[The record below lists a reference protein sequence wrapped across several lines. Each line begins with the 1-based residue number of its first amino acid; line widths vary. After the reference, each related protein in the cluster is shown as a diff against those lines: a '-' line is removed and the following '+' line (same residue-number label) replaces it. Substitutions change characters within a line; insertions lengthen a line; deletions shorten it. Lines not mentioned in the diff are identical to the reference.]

1 MSFTSGSGI
10 IYASFDRFP
19 SPKGAAVHIRAFV
32 EALGRAFGG
41 VDLLA
46 LRDDSTPGVAPLP
59 LAEGVT
65 YHPLEARGRDLVAQA
80 LSFRS
85 HLAAWWRGRPRAA
98 VVHVRSI
105 FEGYPVALAKES
117 LTDALVFEVNGLPSI
132 ELKYHHPDVADDVE
146 LLRKLVAQE
155 DACIARADLLVTPS
169 AVTAEYLVA
178 RGAEASRVRVIPNGA
193 DLEVFRH
200 APPRAPDAA
209 RPVRLL
215 YSGTMTS
222 WQGVH
227 HALEACRLL
236 RRELPT
242 VLTLVGPLR
251 RHQRRTLLDRCGD
264 LLLEGA
270 VELLEPMPQEALAA
284 LHHACDAVL
293 VPLPVNDRNCVQG
306 CCPLKLLEAM
316 ASGTPVIASN
326 LPVVRSLAEPDEA
339 MLIRP
344 GSPKAIAEAVKA
356 LRADVDLGRA
366 LSARARARVERDF
379 SWEQSREALVRAYET
394 SFGLKRR
401 ERDGTPSVARVEPPA
416 DTRRGA
422 VGM

>member
-1 MSFTSGSGI
+1 VPFTSGSGI

-227 HALEACRLL
+227 HAIEACRLL
-236 RRELPT
+236 KRELPT

-251 RHQRRTLLDRCGD
+251 RHQRRMLLDRCGD

-270 VELLEPMPQEALAA
+270 VELLEPMPQQALAA
-284 LHHACDAVL
+284 LHHDCDAVL

-326 LPVVRSLAEPDEA
+326 LPVVRSLAEPDEV

-356 LRADVDLGRA
+356 LRADADLGRG

-379 SWEQSREALVRAYET
+379 SWEQAREALVRAYET

-401 ERDGTPSVARVEPPA
+401 GHDATPSVAQGEPRP

>member
-1 MSFTSGSGI
+1 MSSSPSGTGI
-10 IYASFDRFP
+10 VYASFDRFP
-19 SPKGAAVHIRAFV
+19 APKGAAVHIRAFV
-32 EALGRAFGG
+32 ESLGEAFGG

-46 LRDDSTPGVAPLP
+46 LRDGSTASTAPVA

-65 YHPLEARGRDLVAQA
+65 YHPLEARGRDLVEQA

-85 HLAAWWRGRPRAA
+85 HLAAWWRGRPRAK

-105 FEGYPVALAKES
+105 FEGYPVARRKEA

-132 ELKYHHPDVADDVE
+132 ELKYHYPDVAEDAE

-155 DACIARADLLVTPS
+155 DLCIARADLLVTPS
-169 AVTAEYLVA
+169 EVTAEYLVKQ
-178 RGAEASRVRVIPNGA
+178 RGADAGRVRVIPNGV
-193 DLEVFRH
+193 DLDVFRY
-200 APPRAPDAA
+200 APPRAPEAD

-227 HALEACRLL
+227 HAIEACRLL
-236 RRELPT
+236 RREVPT

-251 RHQRRTLLDRCGD
+251 RHGRRALLDRCGD

-270 VELLEPMPQEALAA
+270 VELLEPLPQEALAR
-284 LHHACDAVL
+284 LHHQCDAVL

-316 ASGTPVIASN
+316 ATGTPVVASN
-326 LPVVRSLAEPDEA
+326 LPVVRTLAGPDEV

-344 GSPKAIAEAVKA
+344 GSAKAIAEAVKA
-356 LRADVDLGRA
+356 LRADAALGPA

-379 SWEQSREALVRAYET
+379 PWSRAREALVGAYEEA
-394 SFGLKRR
+394 FGM
-401 ERDGTPSVARVEPPA
+401 ARA
-416 DTRRGA
+416 STRRSTSA
-422 VGM
+422 SAPA